1 MKDLSK
7 YYYVQIANICDSAH
21 HGIYLVRKSVPS
33 RLTGLSEKTVNWK
46 TNKWQ
51 KLRLE
56 RNIVKRSILVFVDD
70 MLQPV
75 LQVKDYEL
83 VMGQVGLGSFS
94 TPARFDNIK
103 IWAPTVI
110 TNE

>member
-1 MKDLSK
+1 
-7 YYYVQIANICDSAH
+7 
-21 HGIYLVRKSVPS
+21 
-33 RLTGLSEKTVNWK
+33 VNWK
-46 TNKWQ
+46 VNKWQ

-56 RNIVKRSILVFVDD
+56 RNIVRRSILVFVDD
-70 MLQPV
+70 MLHPV

-83 VMGQVGLGSFS
+83 VMGQVGLGSVS

-110 TNE
+110 PNE